1 MNDNERYIEQ
11 LEKLIVNKL
20 LPIYDEYY
28 KLTELPKPELDI
40 PFSHTKKKLPVLLR
54 AGL

>member
-1 MNDNERYIEQ
+1 MNDKERYIEQ
-11 LEKLIVNKL
+11 LEKLIVNEL

-40 PFSHTKKKLPVLLR
+40 PFSRNRRKISALLR